1 MKAGKVLMLAI
12 AALAV
17 PSGAA
22 MAQQETAATAPAAV
36 QPARP
41 GLRDSWTAD
50 RRGVRVGDLLTVIVG
65 EDVSA
70 NERTS
75 HVARNSRSQGG
86 SLSSDF
92 VPDDLRAFGIGYDS
106 RSDQT
111 GQAGRRGELD
121 AVLTVRVTG
130 IEPSGVIRIEG
141 SKVLTVDG
149 RNQEITVAGLVRPE
163 DISPTNTIASARI
176 ADATISYKGKK
187 IGPKTGLIGK
197 LVGAL
202 WP

>member
-1 MKAGKVLMLAI
+1 MNGSLKFVLVAAVALPGGI
-12 AALAV
+12 AA
-17 PSGAA
+17 
-22 MAQQETAATAPAAV
+22 QEAPANPTQV
-36 QPARP
+36 QQVTQRP

-65 EDVSA
+65 EDISA

-75 HVARNSRSQGG
+75 HVARNNRSQGG
-86 SLSSDF
+86 SISSDF
-92 VPDDLRAFGIGYDS
+92 APEDLRAFGIGYNA

-121 AVLTVRVTG
+121 AVLTVRVAA

-141 SKVLTVDG
+141 TKTLTVDG
-149 RNQEITVAGLVRPE
+149 RNQEVAVAGLVRPE